1 MALLMIHVNERFWH
15 YLLGNSFIFYIDRQT
30 LLYLV
35 NKLVVTSR
43 IDCQL
48 LLLQEFD
55 FKVIY
60 KPKKVHFLPNHLSKI
75 NHGKP
80 ISGIRN
86 QLPNRHYF

>member
-1 MALLMIHVNERFWH
+1 MIHVVKRFQH
-15 YLLGNSFIFYIDRQT
+15 YLLGNSFIFYVDHQT

-35 NKLVVTSR
+35 NKMVLTSW

-60 KPKKVHFLPNHLSKI
+60 KPKRVHFLPNHLSKI
-75 NHGKP
+75 SHGK
-80 ISGIRN
+80 SVSETGN
-86 QLPNRHYF
+86 QLPNATLF

>member
-1 MALLMIHVNERFWH
+1 M
-15 YLLGNSFIFYIDRQT
+15 GNSFIFYVDHQT

-35 NKLVVTSR
+35 NKLVVTSQ

-60 KPKKVHFLPNHLSKI
+60 KPKKNHLLPNHLSEI
-75 NHGKP
+75 SHGKS
-80 ISGIRN
+80 ISGIGN
-86 QLPNRHYF
+86 QLPNATLCLVDI